1 VAKRILVPVVPSER
15 FYEAVVA
22 AADLIASEGG
32 ILTFLFT
39 NVRPPP
45 LMEENRESQTESEY
59 TVAPDPADGDELDA
73 WQDQMVR
80 ALDDARDL
88 LYERGIED
96 DQVNYLFADYESPP
110 AQSIADEAAAG
121 AYDLVIL
128 SRGYFVN
135 LPDMPGEGP
144 LDLARAV
151 QELEDDGV
159 KLLVT

>member
-1 VAKRILVPVVPSER
+1 MAKRILVPVVPSDR

-22 AADLIASEGG
+22 AGDLIASEGG

-39 NVRPPP
+39 TVRPPP
-45 LMEENRESQTESEY
+45 LLDDKRESQTESEY
-59 TVAPDPADGDELDA
+59 SVIPDAADSDEIDA
-73 WQDQMVR
+73 WQDQMVQ
-80 ALDDARDL
+80 ALDGARDL

-96 DQVNYLFADYESPP
+96 DQVNYLFADYETPA

-128 SRGYFVN
+128 SRGAIVA
-135 LPDMPGEGP
+135 LPDLPGEG
-144 LDLARAV
+144 LDLAREIQA
-151 QELEDDGV
+151 LEDEGV